1 MHNTFDPVTRLR
13 LQRGAEHL
21 HRLGPRAVSE
31 FLAEI
36 ADKVGGWPMILGLLM
51 QYEVRL
57 TPQMLRVA
65 GGDRLPT
72 LPLRV
77 VPR

>member
-1 MHNTFDPVTRLR
+1 V
-13 LQRGAEHL
+13 EHL
-21 HRLGPRAVSE
+21 HRLGPRVVSE

-36 ADKVGGWPMILGLLM
+36 ADKVGGWSVMLDLIT
-51 QYEVRL
+51 QYEMRL

-65 GGDRLPT
+65 GGDRFPA